1 MAQDNNPLVPLKE
14 RADHTGEN
22 FETLRSQAQEGKLP
36 GARKDNRGRWLAPL
50 PQGSPREFPGDTLVA
65 EMRAL
70 LAEARGEVERW
81 RGEAQAAQIAAARAE
96 AERDAAKD
104 SRAAEV
110 AALRELLSEVKTML
124 TAAREELADA
134 RRPWWRRLLG

>member
-1 MAQDNNPLVPLKE
+1 MTQDDSPLVPLKE
-14 RADHTGEN
+14 RADCTGEN

-36 GARKDNRGRWLAPL
+36 GARKDNRGRWLAPM
-50 PQGSPREFPGDTLVA
+50 PQGIPRASPGDTLVA
-65 EMRAL
+65 ELRAL
-70 LAEARGEVERW
+70 LAEAQREGERW
-81 RGEAQAAQIAAARAE
+81 RGEAQIAQLAAARAE

-124 TAAREELADA
+124 AATREELVEA
-134 RRPWWRRLLG
+134 RRPWWRKLLR